1 MRAISVIATIFLSMT
16 TESIGA
22 EWKVFCMPAK
32 HVDVGFNYLPAE
44 AQEEGYPGSVEDFQN
59 LITIRALMATSLT
72 AQYPPEA
79 QYHWFFDAAWQL
91 EQMQKYLPKHMEEI
105 RRLVN
110 SGQFGYNPI
119 HAHHHSMYLTNEQ
132 LMRLMSCSRDLEE
145 QGFRRSRVAVHT
157 DVPTVSWGYA
167 SMLASAGIK
176 YFLKGTWYNSPYSR
190 NLAEVAPAPLFRWTG
205 PDGQQVL
212 CFYYDGYAVMAQGA
226 GLGRRYDSLTEEAV
240 TDCARRYEKL
250 AAEGKWPYDAF
261 PMFGS
266 EGDWGIPDR
275 RNSDFIRD
283 WNGSHPDIQLRMA
296 TPEEFFEY
304 VETNFADRIPDG
316 GSGGWGISYDLVEGN
331 AVKPGAKA
339 RANDHVLR
347 AAEAFGALAH
357 CLLGTPYPVAPLREA
372 WAKQLLYHEHTF
384 GMRDAT
390 GPEGRQQYAWKT
402 GLTQRSAELGQTAL
416 AAALKALAAA
426 IPNDGE
432 ERVAVFN
439 SLSFARSGMVEVEVE
454 SKPSVDVKV
463 AEIQSGQVVPCRTSL
478 DGGMMRVQFRADDVP
493 SLGYRS
499 YRIVR
504 GSKLPVGQATSLPLP
519 ENSQAGSSRHL
530 AADAAARTLENEFYR
545 LTLAPDGS
553 MASLWDKQLGREL
566 IDPQAACR
574 GNQFTFKDDAWH
586 DASPR
591 TAEIRAVEL
600 GAGSLSL
607 EVNAEP
613 IAIFPAIAT
622 RYTLHNGLKRLEI
635 ENRFTK
641 QPGKSA
647 SNETVFYAFPFAVL
661 QGKFYLDI
669 PGVVARYPE
678 DFRPETDWSIM
689 PSQSFAAVANGD
701 TTVLVA
707 TREAPNFEFSAM
719 RKFFDHPAQPDLSTT
734 TLFAQPLT
742 KQSVNKD
749 DYDLEGGDY
758 VFHYAVTSFGGPFDA
773 AQAVR
778 LAASFQCD
786 LIPVALTRNDGQL
799 PSDASLVDLG
809 CGQLVLSA
817 LKQAD
822 DGRGLIIRLWNPTE
836 GEQTAK
842 LAFPDAKQTIV
853 SAMATGVLERDLDSH
868 YEIRDR
874 TVIVPCRPKQFVSLR
889 VLVNSGTAI
898 PSQEIKP

>member
-1 MRAISVIATIFLSMT
+1 
-16 TESIGA
+16 
-22 EWKVFCMPAK
+22 
-32 HVDVGFNYLPAE
+32 
-44 AQEEGYPGSVEDFQN
+44 
-59 LITIRALMATSLT
+59 
-72 AQYPPEA
+72 
-79 QYHWFFDAAWQL
+79 
-91 EQMQKYLPKHMEEI
+91 
-105 RRLVN
+105 
-110 SGQFGYNPI
+110 
-119 HAHHHSMYLTNEQ
+119 
-132 LMRLMSCSRDLEE
+132 
-145 QGFRRSRVAVHT
+145 
-157 DVPTVSWGYA
+157 
-167 SMLASAGIK
+167 MLASAGIK

-205 PDGQQVL
+205 PDGQQLL

-226 GLGRRYDSLTEEAV
+226 GLGRRYDSLTEDAV
-240 TDCARRYEKL
+240 MDCVRRYEKL

-283 WNGSHPDIQLRMA
+283 WNESHPDIQLRMA

-304 VETNFADRIPDG
+304 IETNFADRIPDG

-331 AVKPGAKA
+331 AVKPGARA
-339 RANDHVLR
+339 RSNDHVLR

-357 CLLGTPYPVAPLREA
+357 VRLGISYPAEPLREA

-402 GLTQRSAELGQTAL
+402 GLTERSASLGQTAL
-416 AAALKALAAA
+416 DAALKALAAE
-426 IPNDGE
+426 IPNQGE

-439 SLSFARSGMVEVEVE
+439 SLSFARSDMVEVEIE
-454 SKPSVDVKV
+454 TDPSAGV
-463 AEIQSGQVVPCRTSL
+463 QVVEVRNGQAIPCQTALR
-478 DGGMMRVQFRADDVP
+478 GGKTHVVFRADDVP
-493 SLGYRS
+493 PLGYWC

-504 GSKLPVGQATSLPLP
+504 SGKLPAGQASSL
-519 ENSQAGSSRHL
+519 RHVS
-530 AADAAARTLENEFYR
+530 ADAAARTLENEFYR
-545 LTLAPDGS
+545 LTLAADGS
-553 MASLWDKQLGREL
+553 MASLFDKQLQREL
-566 IDPQAACR
+566 IDPQAAYR
-574 GNQFTFKDDAWH
+574 GNQFIFKDHDWN

-591 TAEIRAVEL
+591 AAEVRAVEL
-600 GAGSLSL
+600 GAVGMSL
-607 EVNAEP
+607 EVRAEP
-613 IAIFPAIAT
+613 TAIFPAITT
-622 RYTLHNGLKRLEI
+622 RYTLHDGLKRLEI

-647 SNETVFYAFPFAVL
+647 SNETVFYAFPFAVP
-661 QGKFYLDI
+661 QGKFFLDI

-689 PSQSFAAVANGD
+689 PAQSFAAVANAD
-701 TTVLVA
+701 ITVLVA

-773 AQAVR
+773 SQAVR
-778 LAASFQCD
+778 QAARFQCD
-786 LIPVALTRNDGQL
+786 LMPVTLTRNNGNL
-799 PSDASLVDLG
+799 PIEAGFLDLG
-809 CGQLVLSA
+809 SEQLMLSA

-822 DGRGLIIRLWNPTE
+822 DGRGLIVRIWNPTD
-836 GEQTAK
+836 GAQTAK
-842 LAFPDAKQTIV
+842 LDIPQVKQAIV
-853 SAMATGVLERDLDSH
+853 LRDGHRCARKGSWLAVRNTRSRGH
-868 YEIRDR
+868 RPLPSEAIRH
-874 TVIVPCRPKQFVSLR
+874 
-889 VLVNSGTAI
+889 TASVVH
-898 PSQEIKP
+898 PREQ